1 MATNQ
6 HSGLVHPNSIF
17 NSETGNQKHGGNEI
31 QLFFISHTYADD
43 I

>member
-6 HSGLVHPNSIF
+6 HSGLVHPNSTF

-31 QLFFISHTYADD
+31 QRSSFISHTPR
-43 I
+43 